1 MKMTDALLVSVLMMA
16 LPARAK
22 TNDVTGP
29 GDQQRQPPTGSFAIS
44 PSGTALVGATVV
56 TLTATASDPGGS
68 ALTYTWDFGDGQ
80 SGTTGQTVTHVYSKP
95 GTFTAVLTIRNGAGA
110 SATANGAVTAR
121 DLTGRWRDTD
131 PAWEF
136 NLTQSGATVSGTIAR
151 AGVGIVSQIRD
162 GVVADPRT
170 IKFFRDSSVSPRW
183 YLGYTGNYTGSL
195 DSTGNS
201 LHLTSPED
209 ARFSYDL
216 TRE

>member
-1 MKMTDALLVSVLMMA
+1 MKMTDALLVSVLVVA
-16 LPARAK
+16 LPSCK
-22 TNDVTGP
+22 NDVTGP
-29 GDQQRQPPTGSFAIS
+29 GDKQSQPPTGSFAIS
-44 PSGTALVGATVV
+44 PAGMALVGATVM
-56 TLTATASDPGGS
+56 TLTATASDPAGS

-136 NLTQSGATVSGTIAR
+136 DLTQTGATVSGTIAR

-162 GVVADPRT
+162 GVVADPRALR
-170 IKFFRDSSVSPRW
+170 FFRDSSVSPRW

-209 ARFSYDL
+209 SRFSYDL

>member
-1 MKMTDALLVSVLMMA
+1 MKMRDALLVSVLVVA
-16 LPARAK
+16 LPSCK
-22 TNDVTGP
+22 NDVTGP
-29 GDQQRQPPTGSFAIS
+29 GDQQRQPPTGSFSIS
-44 PSGTALVGATVV
+44 PSGMALVGATVV

-110 SATANGAVTAR
+110 SATVNGAVTAR

-136 NLTQSGATVSGTIAR
+136 DLTQSGATVSGTIAR

-170 IKFFRDSSVSPRW
+170 IRFFRDSSVSPRW

-209 ARFSYDL
+209 SRFSYDL

>member
-1 MKMTDALLVSVLMMA
+1 MKVTEAALVSILVVA
-16 LPARAK
+16 LPSCK
-22 TNDVTGP
+22 NDVTGV
-29 GDQQRQPPTGSFAIS
+29 GDKQTQPPTGSFAIS
-44 PSGTALVGATVV
+44 PSGMALVGATVM
-56 TLTATASDPGGS
+56 TLTATASDPAGS

-80 SGTTGQTVTHVYSKP
+80 SGTTGQTVTHVYGKP
-95 GTFTAVLTIRNGAGA
+95 GTFTAVLTIRNAGGA
-110 SATANGAVTAR
+110 SATVNGAVTAR

-136 NLTQSGATVSGTIAR
+136 DLTQSGATVSGTIAR

-170 IKFFRDSSVSPRW
+170 IRFFRDSSVSPRW
-183 YLGYTGNYTGSL
+183 YLGYTGNYTGSV
-195 DSTGNS
+195 DSTGTR
-201 LHLTSPED
+201 LHLSSPED